1 MERIGGR
8 AEVRARLGNLL
19 ADGGHSTST
28 QVLREWN
35 RIVLAALVLLRN
47 VLPAAK
53 DRTDVVAR
61 MREGAFGR
69 DGVRRWQ
76 VTEWVMGSDTDL
88 KAVEMRAAHYQRI
101 RARVQ
106 FRASISTVRDGTEC
120 SVAAREPYVQ
130 SGSWGYDEM
139 CRKSEDICAQP
150 SFLKGQRA
158 RALLAATALEGSDR
172 PADRDMGA
180 RAKKNLEDSDVRA
193 TKGMACHGGGGLGG
207 DICIALEC
215 GADEVLLTTD
225 ASFELLC
232 PALDLGYER
241 I

>member
-8 AEVRARLGNLL
+8 AEVRARLRNLL

-35 RIVLAALVLLRN
+35 RIVLAALVVLRN
-47 VLPAAK
+47 ALPAAS

-69 DGVRRWQ
+69 DGIRRWQ

-101 RARVQ
+101 RARAQ
-106 FRASISTVRDGTEC
+106 FKAGIATVRDGTEC
-120 SVAAREPYVQ
+120 SVAGRKPYVR
-130 SGSWGYDEM
+130 SGVWRYDEM
-139 CRKSEDICAQP
+139 CKKSEDICAQP
-150 SFLKGQRA
+150 SFLKEQST
-158 RALLAATALEGSDR
+158 RALAAATALESSNR
-172 PADRDMGA
+172 QADRDMGVK
-180 RAKKNLEDSDVRA
+180 AKKNLEDSDVRA
-193 TKGMACHGGGGLGG
+193 TKGRACHGGGGLGG

-215 GADEVLLTTD
+215 DADEVLLTTD

-232 PALDLGYER
+232 PTLGLSYKR

>member
-8 AEVRARLGNLL
+8 GEVRTRLANLL
-19 ADGGHSTST
+19 GDGGHSTST

-35 RIVLAALVLLRN
+35 RIVLAALIRLRN
-47 VLPAAK
+47 VLPAAR

-101 RARVQ
+101 RARAQ
-106 FRASISTVRDGTEC
+106 FKTGIATMRDGTEC
-120 SVAAREPYVQ
+120 AVAGRKPYLR
-130 SGSWGYDEM
+130 GRTWRYDEM
-139 CRKSEDICAQP
+139 CKKSEDICAQP
-150 SFLKGQRA
+150 GFLEEQRT
-158 RALLAATALEGSDR
+158 RALDAAMALEGSDR
-172 PADRDMGA
+172 PADREMGIKA
-180 RAKKNLEDSDVRA
+180 RKNIKDADARA
-193 TKGMACHGGGGLGG
+193 TKGKACHGGGGLGG

-215 GADEVLLTTD
+215 SADEVLLTTD

-232 PALDLGYER
+232 PALGLKYER